1 MNTLALDPSKKRQ
14 SNFTLPYHSLRNI
27 SCPDDISNNR
37 KTLAGHVAAKHTLEI
52 STNENVRTYLLEAE
66 GKKRKVPTAVH
77 RAIRE
82 TLENSPEKFSV
93 LNGGLT
99 IVCSS
104 YSVDEKNKVLTLVNP
119 SIINGAQTQGIL
131 RDYYNSLDNPEIDF
145 PDIHISYQLI
155 VTEDAPLVAE
165 ISIARNFQNDVKLLS
180 ISGKL
185 SYLDELSE
193 RIEKELNLKIKRSE
207 TDVSD
212 AYIDT
217 EKLLQVL
224 TAFIPESLWTEL
236 GRGELSNK
244 TYAYNQKAKC
254 LKEFIELKKAL
265 KSNPT
270 KAQSELYQL
279 FLDIAPL
286 AWTVYSKWKV
296 HEGFRGTALRCI
308 QREGKNIV
316 DVPDGIVFPIIA
328 SLSAFVVKKDGVW
341 TLDIPEI
348 FRDED
353 LIQAAK
359 STYMEIAGSKP
370 YVMGRSKASYSSLSQ
385 VTSIYKRLISAQQ

>member
-1 MNTLALDPSKKRQ
+1 MTTLSLDPSNKPQ
-14 SNFTLPYHSLRNI
+14 SNFVLPYHSLRNI
-27 SCPDDISNNR
+27 SCPDDTSNNR
-37 KTLAGHVAAKHTLEI
+37 KILSGHVAAKHVLEM

-104 YSVDEKNKVLTLVNP
+104 YSVDEKKKILTLVNP

-131 RDYYNSLDNPEIDF
+131 RDYYNSLDDPETNF

-155 VTEDAPLVAE
+155 VTEDTSLVAE
-165 ISIARNFQNDVKLLS
+165 ISISRNFQNDVKLLS

-185 SYLDELSE
+185 SYLDDLAHCM
-193 RIEKELNLKIKRSE
+193 EKGLGKKIKRSE

-212 AYIDT
+212 SYIDT

-224 TAFIPESLWTEL
+224 TAFIPEPIWVSV

-254 LKEFIELKKAL
+254 LKEFI
-265 KSNPT
+265 
-270 KAQSELYQL
+270 
-279 FLDIAPL
+279 
-286 AWTVYSKWKV
+286 
-296 HEGFRGTALRCI
+296 
-308 QREGKNIV
+308 
-316 DVPDGIVFPIIA
+316 
-328 SLSAFVVKKDGVW
+328 
-341 TLDIPEI
+341 
-348 FRDED
+348 
-353 LIQAAK
+353 
-359 STYMEIAGSKP
+359 
-370 YVMGRSKASYSSLSQ
+370 
-385 VTSIYKRLISAQQ
+385 